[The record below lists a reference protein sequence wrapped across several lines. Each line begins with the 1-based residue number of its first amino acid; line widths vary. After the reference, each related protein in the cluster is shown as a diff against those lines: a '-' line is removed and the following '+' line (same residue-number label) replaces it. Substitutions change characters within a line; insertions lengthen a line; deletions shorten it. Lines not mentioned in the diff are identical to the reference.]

1 MQKSTCY
8 SKERIKMSKAIES
21 ELLRYSCLLR
31 DEYATL
37 NRIIGQM
44 ESDGSPSVE
53 PIREQMQKIKDTESE
68 LAPIREAYMKSRDHA
83 SADIQAVTDETI
95 ELVKSLMPKLAN
107 MEKASVESLRR
118 LFPKIQGSVRAVQ
131 MQNAYGSQG
140 SR

>member
-1 MQKSTCY
+1 
-8 SKERIKMSKAIES
+8 MSKAIES
-21 ELLRYSCLLR
+21 ELLRYSCQLR

-44 ESDGSPSVE
+44 ETDGSAAVE
-53 PIREQMQKIKDTESE
+53 PISEQMQKIKDTESE
-68 LAPIREAYMKSRDHA
+68 LAPIRESYMKSRDHA
-83 SADIQAVTDETI
+83 STDIQAVTDETI